1 MRATADAHA
10 QSAEEVHN
18 LQLFVDP
25 DPDRDDSEEA
35 EEAESPADAAVD
47 VGGDDAPAAGEAV
60 GFPRRN
66 DHVRARHVLRNRDL
80 SGSSGAV
87 DVNGVVGVGVV
98 VTPVRGVQ
106 TTVAMGVGYVLATL

>member
-1 MRATADAHA
+1 MRATVDAHA

-18 LQLFVDP
+18 LPLFVDP
-25 DPDRDDSEEA
+25 DPDRDEA

-60 GFPRRN
+60 GFPRQN
-66 DHVRARHVLRNRDL
+66 DHVRARHVLHNRDL

-87 DVNGVVGVGVV
+87 DVNDVVGVGVGV
-98 VTPVRGVQ
+98 VGTPVRGVRVP
-106 TTVAMGVGYVLATL
+106 TTVMGYVLATL